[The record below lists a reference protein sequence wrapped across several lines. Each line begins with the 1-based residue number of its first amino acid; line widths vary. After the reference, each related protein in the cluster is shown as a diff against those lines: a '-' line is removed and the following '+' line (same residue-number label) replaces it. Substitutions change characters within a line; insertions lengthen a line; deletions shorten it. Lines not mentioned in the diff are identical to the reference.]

1 MAQITWQKMLRAMLL
16 ALLLVCHSA
25 AAWKASDETIRVVGD
40 RVRRQGLSGSTAR
53 NAAAEMIKSKL
64 ATQTTR
70 RRLADNDDDYDDDY
84 DDDSCLNCG
93 PLDLDKA
100 FNGTKCESTS
110 CGVSIC
116 NTDAAP
122 ARRISVAAAVAALV
136 SVLIA

>member
-1 MAQITWQKMLRAMLL
+1 MLL
-16 ALLLVCHSA
+16 ALLLLACHSV

-40 RVRRQGLSGSTAR
+40 RVRRQGLSGW
-53 NAAAEMIKSKL
+53 NDDGGG
-64 ATQTTR
+64 
-70 RRLADNDDDYDDDY
+70 RRL
-84 DDDSCLNCG
+84 SCFFCG
-93 PLDLDKA
+93 PFDLDYA
-100 FNGTKCESTS
+100 FYGTKCESTS